1 VGRSNS
7 YQEDVEE
14 DGSKLRNLESAKVQI
29 DASEGESL
37 GRERNDETGLFV
49 DRPTSQSLFLDFPH
63 KQGMPLVV
71 ASFVTAVLLSSSS
84 YLVAHIVRNNAKKN
98 RYPVTMSSTI
108 ELPTDFAPMKNDLIL
123 RAARGQSW
131 SLRFS

>member
-1 VGRSNS
+1 MTKSVSS
-7 YQEDVEE
+7 LID
-14 DGSKLRNLESAKVQI
+14 LHRNHFIS
-29 DASEGESL
+29 
-37 GRERNDETGLFV
+37 
-49 DRPTSQSLFLDFPH
+49 LDFPH

-123 RAARGQSW
+123 RAARGQYW